1 MNGIKLFELIKQ
13 VSTFDELLQSVNA
26 KKKAETQSKRG
37 NVFEKVCDII
47 INFGCCSILPN
58 DIYDHY
64 EGDIA
69 NCKLKKVMDLE
80 MYVKKMKVLSK
91 GKGGKSDITLRN
103 KITNKWIFISC
114 KFGVGL
120 SVDEYDIDKIY
131 LAIKDKTHI
140 YKDCEIYLFVN
151 NKQNTLDTFESAHKG
166 SDCYKNNVS
175 TILDTTDFEIYFQHL
190 KHSIQDITIDEVNA
204 KFCNEKVP
212 LELRFH
218 QDLITYKQ
226 MEKIDEEEKDLLLGA
241 KARSGKTYCVGG
253 LFIKYFKKYGGLNG
267 LIVTPAPTETLSQFT
282 DDLFHKFRDFNGI
295 NIIEIKKGTDFE
307 TMILQ
312 GNNIIIVSKQLLDDY
327 IFEKKVDAIHQL
339 NLDFIVFDE
348 NHFHGTTLRSKN
360 ILQSYSSPKT
370 IKLYLTATYV
380 KPLREWNIP
389 LECQFY
395 WDIEDE
401 QLCKK
406 RNIPGLVDKHG
417 ENVLL
422 FLTEENKE
430 QLLSVYDKM
439 PDLHIITNLMDGD
452 RYNAIK
458 EQIKDTSY
466 GFSMSTLFS
475 TTHLK
480 KEHKQILTGKSKGK
494 SKSVVIGGGDSFNYT
509 REVDKFLQ
517 YISGDGTTDMSVAV
531 RDTKSI
537 FERIK
542 KISTIENSRT
552 KLNNGDF
559 TSMLWFLPFGQD
571 MLIDKVSYCL
581 KERMM
586 KNNILRN
593 YEIKIVNS
601 KKDYKLK
608 DVKEEIKNWEL
619 KAKEDGKEGLI
630 LLAGNQ
636 LTLGITLPFVDVIFL
651 FNDIVS
657 SDKIIQMMYRCMT
670 ESINNSDNDKINN
683 GIKKMG
689 FVVDLNI
696 SRVLNTCLDYNVYKK
711 DLNVEQKIT
720 YLVENNLINID
731 SDLFQGKENK
741 TKLVE
746 KLLHIWKAD
755 PIHNLKILLKKIEE
769 SIIDMDTKDQQM
781 MNQYFTSSVGDKK
794 INIKLQFDEESEEAL
809 STGKEIITQTGG
821 GGDEVEETDDVE
833 SKEDDTDVNISI
845 TKDVLPF
852 VIPLIC
858 ILTMNTEHK
867 DILEMLNVIKTSP
880 SLLSV
885 FEDQS
890 FIWWNKLDIIRLI
903 EAIVEKYIRKN
914 SDIYNISIQFKMSL
928 QSLIDKPKEL
938 LELIDSC
945 LKPKQKEKQE
955 NGEVFTP
962 MCLVFEMLDNLD
974 KHYIKEHGRSI
985 FTEPSFKWFDPASG
999 MGNFPVAVYLK
1010 LMEGLKTQIPND
1022 EDRKK
1027 HIIENMLYMSE
1038 LNKKNVFIS
1047 HQIFN
1052 MNNQYKLNLNEG
1064 DTLELDIVSV
1074 WGLELNSFDV
1084 ILGNPPYNKGGIRSH
1099 TGKQLGDKNE
1109 TIWTKFIEKS
1119 FEWLKP
1125 DGFLAFIN
1133 PLSWL
1138 KKSHSLHNEMLEKH
1152 IVWLKLWDNIKSLA
1166 TINGKI
1172 PISLFILQ
1180 NTPNTTNKKTDIIS
1194 EIQSKKL
1201 TTTSTEYL
1209 NPAYSIPLA
1218 FHSIFNKLVS
1228 FIETRNLQLEY
1239 KTKTIKS
1246 SGTKAKIPTEYTLED
1261 MWAVDTYTIKEGLM
1275 VKKATEQHPDANK
1288 RKLIISN
1295 KASFTGAFID
1305 EGKISLTGND
1315 KSYIIGD
1322 NLELILKLLSFKIS
1336 DMISHFTKYRQDFL
1350 EKEVYTYLPD
1360 IRKLG
1365 LADITEDEFYKLIGL
1380 TRQEI
1385 NQIKNPSA
1393 KEDIEEDDEED
1404 VENKIIIEKVKPK
1417 VKKIKNAKPK
1427 KNLLIVKPI
1436 LIVEEDDDEKTA

>member
-1 MNGIKLFELIKQ
+1 MNGIELFERLQQ
-13 VSTFDELLQSVNA
+13 VSTFDELLQSVNG
-26 KKKAETQSKRG
+26 KTKAETQSKRG

-47 INFGCCSILPN
+47 IKFGFYSILPN

-64 EGDIA
+64 EGNI
-69 NCKLKKVMDLE
+69 NTCKLKKVDNLE
-80 MYVKKMKVLSK
+80 TYLRCLSVFSK
-91 GKGGKSDITLRN
+91 GKGGSSDITLQN
-103 KITNKWIFISC
+103 KNNGKWVFMSS
-114 KFGVGL
+114 KFYL
-120 SVDEYDIDKIY
+120 DDSKKSIDNFDVEKILAIVEHQSHKYKEWDIY
-131 LAIKDKTHI
+131 LV
-140 YKDCEIYLFVN
+140 VN
-151 NKQNTLDTFESAHKG
+151 NKQKVLDIITS
-166 SDCYKNNVS
+166 SQS
-175 TILDTTDFEIYFQHL
+175 TNSYIKENIHHILDLGDLEICFQNL
-190 KHSIQDITIDEVNA
+190 KHSIQDITIDDVNS
-204 KFCNEKVP
+204 KFCNAKVP

-218 QDLITYKQ
+218 QDLITDKQ
-226 MEKIDEEEKDLLLGA
+226 MKRIDEGEKELLLGA

-253 LFIKYFKKYGGLNG
+253 LFIKYCKKYVSLNG
-267 LIVTPAPTETLSQFT
+267 LIITPAPTETLSQFT

-295 NIIEIKKGTDFE
+295 NIVEIKKGTDFE
-307 TMILQ
+307 TMILTQ
-312 GNNIIIVSKQLLDDY
+312 NNIIIVSKQLLDDY
-327 IFEKKVDAIHQL
+327 VFEKKVHPIQQL
-339 NLDFIVFDE
+339 GLDFIVFDE
-348 NHFHGTTLRSKN
+348 NHFHGTTQMSKN
-360 ILQSYSSPKT
+360 ILQSYSSSKT
-370 IKLYLTATYV
+370 IKLYLTATYA
-380 KPLREWNIP
+380 KPLSEWNIP
-389 LECQFY
+389 LECQSY

-406 RNIPGLVDKHG
+406 RNIQGLVEKHG
-417 ENVLL
+417 EDVLT

-430 QLLSVYDKM
+430 QLLCVYDKM
-439 PDLHIITNLMDGD
+439 PDLHILTNMMD
-452 RYNAIK
+452 RKRFEVIK

-466 GFSMSTLFS
+466 GFSNGTLLSGNFP
-475 TTHLK
+475 
-480 KEHKQILTGKSKGK
+480 
-494 SKSVVIGGGDSFNYT
+494 N
-509 REVDKFLQ
+509 EVDTMLR
-517 YISGDGTTDMSVAV
+517 YITGSNKEQDYPKKDL
-531 RDTKSI
+531 SI
-537 FERIK
+537 FGRIK
-542 KISTIENSRT
+542 RIAIENNSRT
-552 KLNNGDF
+552 RLNNGDF
-559 TSMLWFLPFGQD
+559 TSQLWFLPFGIN
-571 MLIDKVSYCL
+571 MTINKVSKHL
-581 KERMM
+581 KDRME
-586 KNNILRN
+586 KNSILKN

-601 KKDYKLK
+601 KKDYKVK
-608 DVKEEIKNWEL
+608 DLKEEIKNWEL
-619 KAKEDGKEGLI
+619 KAKEEGKYGLI

-636 LTLGITLPFVDVIFL
+636 LTLGITLPFVDVVFL
-651 FNDIVS
+651 LNDIVS

-670 ESINNSDNDKINN
+670 ESINNIDNDKIN
-683 GIKKMG
+683 GGMKKMG

-696 SRVLNTCLDYNVYKK
+696 SRVLNTCLDYNVYEK
-711 DLNVEQKIT
+711 DLNVDQKIS

-769 SIIDMDTKDQQM
+769 SIIDMDTKDQKI
-781 MNQYFTSSVGDKK
+781 MNKYFTSSVGDEKVNVK
-794 INIKLQFDEESEEAL
+794 VQFDEESEEAL
-809 STGKEIITQTGG
+809 PTGKDTIKQY
-821 GGDEVEETDDVE
+821 GDDNEVEEKDDE
-833 SKEDDTDVNISI
+833 INTDVNISL

-852 VIPLIC
+852 IIPFIC
-858 ILTMNTEHK
+858 ILTKNTEHK

-880 SLLSV
+880 ELLIV
-885 FEDQS
+885 FQDQS
-890 FIWWNKLDIIRLI
+890 FIWWNNPDIIKLI
-903 EAIVEKYIRKN
+903 ESIIGKYIRKN
-914 SDIYNISIQFKMSL
+914 SCIYNISIQFKMSL
-928 QSLIDKPKEL
+928 QSLIDQPKEL

-962 MCLVFEMLDNLD
+962 MSLVFEMLDNLD

-985 FTEPSFKWFDPASG
+985 FTEPTFKWFDPASG

-1010 LMEGLKTQIPND
+1010 LMEGLKTQFPND

-1038 LNKKNVFIS
+1038 LNKKNVFIC

-1052 MNNQYKLNLNEG
+1052 MNNQYKLNLYEG

-1074 WGLELNSFDV
+1074 WGLNSFDV

-1099 TGKQLGDKNE
+1099 TGKQLGKKNE

-1180 NTPNTTNKKTDIIS
+1180 NTPNSTNKKTDIIS
-1194 EIQSKKL
+1194 EIKSKKI

-1209 NPAYSIPLA
+1209 NPKYSIPLS
-1218 FHSIFNKLVS
+1218 FHSIFNKLVG

-1261 MWAVDTYTIKEGLM
+1261 MLAVDTYTIKEGLM

-1305 EGKISLTGND
+1305 NGKLSLTGNH
-1315 KSYIIGD
+1315 KFYILGD
-1322 NLELILKLLSFKIS
+1322 NLELVKKLLDFKIS
-1336 DMISHFTKYRQDFL
+1336 SIISGYTKYGQDFL
-1350 EKEVYTYLPD
+1350 DNEAFKYLPD

-1365 LADITEDEFYKLIGL
+1365 IADITEDEFYKLIGL

-1385 NQIKNPSA
+1385 NQIKNPSSNEVVEEYEVE
-1393 KEDIEEDDEED
+1393 KEVIE
-1404 VENKIIIEKVKPK
+1404 IEVKPK
-1417 VKKIKNAKPK
+1417 VKS
-1427 KNLLIVKPI
+1427 
-1436 LIVEEDDDEKTA
+1436 

>member
-1 MNGIKLFELIKQ
+1 ML
-13 VSTFDELLQSVNA
+13 
-26 KKKAETQSKRG
+26 
-37 NVFEKVCDII
+37 
-47 INFGCCSILPN
+47 
-58 DIYDHY
+58 
-64 EGDIA
+64 
-69 NCKLKKVMDLE
+69 
-80 MYVKKMKVLSK
+80 KMKVFSK
-91 GKGGKSDITLRN
+91 GKGGKSDITLKN
-103 KITNKWIFISC
+103 KKTDKWIFISS
-114 KFGVGL
+114 KFGDGL
-120 SVDEYDIDKIY
+120 SVEDYDIAEIH

-140 YKDCEIYLFVN
+140 YKDCEIYLFVS
-151 NKQNTLDTFESAHKG
+151 NKQKTLDTFKSAQEG
-166 SDCYKNNVS
+166 NDCYKNNVF
-175 TILDTTDFEIYFQHL
+175 TILDTNDFEPYFKNL
-190 KHSIQDITIDEVNA
+190 KHSIQDITINEVNS
-204 KFCNEKVP
+204 KFCNAKVP

-226 MEKIDEEEKDLLLGA
+226 MERIDEGEKELLLGA

-253 LFIKYFKKYGGLNG
+253 LFIKYHKKYGAING
-267 LIVTPAPTETLSQFT
+267 LIITPAPTETLSQFT

-295 NIIEIKKGTDFE
+295 NIVEIKKGTDFE
-307 TMILQ
+307 TMVLQ
-312 GNNIIIVSKQLLDDY
+312 GNNIIIVSKQLFDDY
-327 IFEKKVDAIHQL
+327 VCEKTIVSIQQL
-339 NLDFIVFDE
+339 KLDFIVVDE
-348 NHFHGTTLRSKN
+348 NHFHGTTLMSKN

-380 KPLREWNIP
+380 KPLSVWNIP
-389 LECQFY
+389 LDCQFY
-395 WDIEDE
+395 WDIKDE

-406 RNIPGLVDKHG
+406 RNIQGLVEKHG
-417 ENVLL
+417 EDVLL

-430 QLLSVYDKM
+430 QLLCIYDKM
-439 PDLHIITNLMDGD
+439 PDLHIITNMMDRK
-452 RYNAIK
+452 RYEVIK

-475 TTHLK
+475 TTPLK
-480 KEHKQILTGKSKGK
+480 KGKKTNKNGK
-494 SKSVVIGGGDSFNYT
+494 EIVVVTGGGESFNYT
-509 REVDKFLQ
+509 GEVDKFLQ
-517 YISGDGTTDMSVAV
+517 YISGDGTIDMEVVAN
-531 RDTKSI
+531 RDTKCI

-559 TSMLWFLPFGQD
+559 TSQLWFLQFGTD
-571 MLIDKVSYCL
+571 MLIDKVSCCL

-586 KNNILRN
+586 KNRILKN

-601 KKDYKLK
+601 KKEYKLK
-608 DVKEEIKNWEL
+608 DIKEEIKNWEL
-619 KAKEDGKEGLI
+619 KAKEEGKDGLI

-636 LTLGITLPFVDVIFL
+636 LTLGITLPFVDVVFL

-696 SRVLNTCLDYNVYKK
+696 SRVINTCLDYNVYKK
-711 DLNVEQKIT
+711 DLNVEQKLT
-720 YLVENNLINID
+720 HLVENKLINID
-731 SDLFQGKENK
+731 NDLFKGKENK

-769 SIIDMDTKDQQM
+769 IIINVETETEQKLYNKIFENSITDNKV
-781 MNQYFTSSVGDKK
+781 NVKV
-794 INIKLQFDEESEEAL
+794 QFDEESEEAL
-809 STGKEIITQTGG
+809 PTGKETIKQN
-821 GGDEVEETDDVE
+821 GGDNDAEETE
-833 SKEDDTDVNISI
+833 SEDDKNIDISL
-845 TKDVLPF
+845 TKDVIPF
-852 VIPLIC
+852 VVKLGV
-858 ILTMNTEHK
+858 ILTMNDK
-867 DILEMLNVIKTSP
+867 KYDILEMLNAIKTNP
-880 SLLSV
+880 SLLRA
-885 FEDQS
+885 FNDQS
-890 FIWWNKLDIIRLI
+890 FIWWNKSNIIELI
-903 EAIVEKYIRKN
+903 EAIIEKYVKKN
-914 SDIYNISIQFKMSL
+914 SDIYIIAIQFKMSL

-974 KHYIKEHGRSI
+974 KHYIKEHRRSI

-1010 LMEGLKTQIPND
+1010 LMEGLQTQIPND

-1052 MNNQYKLNLNEG
+1052 MNNQYKLNLYEG
-1064 DTLELDIVSV
+1064 DTLELNVVSEWEV
-1074 WGLELNSFDV
+1074 ALNSFDV

-1152 IVWLKLWDNIKSLA
+1152 IVWLKLWDNSQSKGI
-1166 TINGKI
+1166 INADI
-1172 PISLFILQ
+1172 PISLYVLQ
-1180 NTPNTTNKKTDIIS
+1180 NKKNTTNKKT
-1194 EIQSKKL
+1194 EITSILKRRSL

-1209 NPAYSIPLA
+1209 NPKYSIPLA
-1218 FHSIFNKLVS
+1218 FHSIFGKLVS

-1246 SGTKAKIPTEYTLED
+1246 SGTKAKIPNEYTLED
-1261 MWAVDTYTIKEGLM
+1261 MWAIDTYTIKEGLM

-1305 EGKISLTGND
+1305 EGKISLTGNH
-1315 KSYIIGD
+1315 KFYILGD
-1322 NLELILKLLSFKIS
+1322 NLELVKKMLDYRIIN
-1336 DMISHFTKYRQDFL
+1336 IIGHYTKYGQDFL
-1350 EKEVYTYLPD
+1350 DNEAFKYLPD

-1365 LADITEDEFYKLIGL
+1365 IADITEDEFYKLIGL
-1380 TRQEI
+1380 SKQEI
-1385 NQIKNPSA
+1385 NQIKNPLT
-1393 KEDIEEDDEED
+1393 KEVVDEED
-1404 VENKIIIEKVKPK
+1404 EVENKVIGIKVKPK
-1417 VKKIKNAKPK
+1417 VKKLRIVKPK
-1427 KNLLIVKPI
+1427 KKLLIV
-1436 LIVEEDDDEKTA
+1436 DADETA

>member
-1 MNGIKLFELIKQ
+1 MNGIELFQRIQQ
-13 VSTFDELLQSVNA
+13 VSTFDELLQSVNG

-37 NVFEKVCDII
+37 NVFEKVWDII
-47 INFGCCSILPN
+47 IKFGFCSVLPN

-64 EGDIA
+64 EGNI
-69 NCKLKKVMDLE
+69 NTCKLKKVTNLE
-80 MYVKKMKVLSK
+80 IYLRDISVFSK
-91 GKGGKSDITLRN
+91 GKGGSSDITLQN
-103 KITNKWIFISC
+103 KNNGKWVFISS
-114 KFGVGL
+114 KFYLDDSKKYIDKYDVEKIL
-120 SVDEYDIDKIY
+120 AIANQHKHKFKEYDIY
-131 LAIKDKTHI
+131 LV
-140 YKDCEIYLFVN
+140 VN
-151 NKQNTLDTFESAHKG
+151 NKQKVINIITSSQETNNYIK
-166 SDCYKNNVS
+166 KNIHH
-175 TILDTTDFEIYFQHL
+175 ILDFEDLEICFQNL
-190 KHSIQDITIDEVNA
+190 KHSIQGIEINEVNS

-212 LELRFH
+212 LQQRFH

-226 MEKIDEEEKDLLLGA
+226 MERIDEGEKELLLGA

-253 LFIKYFKKYGGLNG
+253 LFIKYYKKYLSLNG
-267 LIVTPAPTETLSQFT
+267 LIITPAPTETLSQFT
-282 DDLFHKFRDFNGI
+282 DDLFHKFIDFNGI
-295 NIIEIKKGTDFE
+295 NIVEIKKGTDFE
-307 TMILQ
+307 TMVLQ

-327 IFEKKVDAIHQL
+327 VCEKQVEAIQQL

-348 NHFHGTTLRSKN
+348 NHFHGTTLMSKN
-360 ILQSYSSPKT
+360 ILQSYSSSKT
-370 IKLYLTATYV
+370 IKLYLTATYA
-380 KPLREWNIP
+380 KPLSEWNIP

-401 QLCKK
+401 QLCKN
-406 RNIPGLVDKHG
+406 RNIQGLVEKHG
-417 ENVLL
+417 EDVLL

-430 QLLSVYDKM
+430 QLLSIYDKM
-439 PDLHIITNLMDGD
+439 PDLHILTNMMD
-452 RYNAIK
+452 RKRFEVIK

-466 GFSMSTLFS
+466 GFSNGTLLSGNFP
-475 TTHLK
+475 
-480 KEHKQILTGKSKGK
+480 
-494 SKSVVIGGGDSFNYT
+494 N
-509 REVDKFLQ
+509 EVDTMLR
-517 YISGDGTTDMSVAV
+517 YITGSNKEQDYPKKDL
-531 RDTKSI
+531 SI
-537 FERIK
+537 FARIK
-542 KISTIENSRT
+542 RIAIEKNSRT
-552 KLNNGDF
+552 QLNNGDF
-559 TSMLWFLPFGQD
+559 TSQLWFLPFGIN
-571 MLIDKVSYCL
+571 MMINKVSEHL
-581 KERMM
+581 KDRME
-586 KNNILRN
+586 KNNILKN

-601 KKDYKLK
+601 KKEYKLK
-608 DVKEEIKNWEL
+608 DIKEEIKNWEL
-619 KAKEDGKEGLI
+619 KAKEEGKDGLI

-636 LTLGITLPFVDVIFL
+636 LTLGITLPFVDVVFL

-720 YLVENNLINID
+720 YMVENNLINID

-769 SIIDMDTKDQQM
+769 NIIDMDTKDQKLI
-781 MNQYFTSSVGDKK
+781 NQYFTSSIGDEK
-794 INIKLQFDEESEEAL
+794 INVKVKFDEESEEAL
-809 STGKEIITQTGG
+809 PTGKETIKQD
-821 GGDEVEETDDVE
+821 GGDKDI
-833 SKEDDTDVNISI
+833 EDTEDTEDTEYNKDTDISL

-852 VIPLIC
+852 IIPLIC
-858 ILTMNTEHK
+858 ILTIHTEHK
-867 DILEMLNVIKTSP
+867 DILEMLNVIKTDP
-880 SLLSV
+880 ELLSV
-885 FEDQS
+885 FQDQS
-890 FIWWNKLDIIRLI
+890 FIWWNKRDIIKFIKTILG
-903 EAIVEKYIRKN
+903 KYIRKN
-914 SDIYNISIQFKMSL
+914 SCIYNISIQFKMSL

-999 MGNFPVAVYLK
+999 MGNFSVAVYLK

-1052 MNNQYKLNLNEG
+1052 INNQYKLNLYEG
-1064 DTLELDIVSV
+1064 DTLELDIISV

-1099 TGKQLGDKNE
+1099 TGKQLGEKNE

-1152 IVWLKLWDNIKSLA
+1152 IVWLKLWDDSQSKGM
-1166 TINGKI
+1166 INADI
-1172 PISLFILQ
+1172 PISLYVLQ
-1180 NTPNTTNKKTDIIS
+1180 NTLNIQNKNTEIIS
-1194 EIQSKKL
+1194 EIKRKKL
-1201 TTTSTEYL
+1201 ITTSFEYL
-1209 NPAYSIPLA
+1209 NKNYSIPLA
-1218 FHSIFNKLVS
+1218 FHSIFDKLIQ
-1228 FIETRNLQLEY
+1228 FIEKHNCSLEY

-1246 SGTKAKIPTEYTLED
+1246 SGTKTKIPTEYTLED
-1261 MWAVDTYTIKEGLM
+1261 MWAIDTYTLNEGIM
-1275 VKKATEQHPDANK
+1275 VKKATEQHPDTNK
-1288 RKLIISN
+1288 RKLIIAN
-1295 KASFTGAFID
+1295 KRGFKGVFID
-1305 EGKISLTGND
+1305 EGKISLTGNH
-1315 KSYIIGD
+1315 KFYILGD
-1322 NLELILKLLSFKIS
+1322 NLELIKKIMNFNISLVIS
-1336 DMISHFTKYRQDFL
+1336 DYPKYGQSFL
-1350 EKEVYTYLPD
+1350 DSEAFKYLPD

-1365 LADITEDEFYKLIGL
+1365 IADITEDEFYKLIGL

-1385 NQIKNPSA
+1385 NQIKNPSSN
-1393 KEDIEEDDEED
+1393 EVVEEDKEEKE
-1404 VENKIIIEKVKPK
+1404 VMEIEVKPK
-1417 VKKIKNAKPK
+1417 VKK
-1427 KNLLIVKPI
+1427 LRIVKPKNKL
-1436 LIVEEDDDEKTA
+1436 LIIEDEKIA

>member
-1 MNGIKLFELIKQ
+1 MNGIELFERIKQ
-13 VSTFDELLQSVNA
+13 VSTFDELLQSVNG
-26 KKKAETQSKRG
+26 KTKADTQSKRG
-37 NVFEKVCDII
+37 NVFEKTCDYII
-47 INFGCCSILPN
+47 HFGCCPILPN
-58 DIYDHY
+58 DIYMHF
-64 EGDIA
+64 EGNIA
-69 NCKLKKVMDLE
+69 NCKLKKITDLE
-80 MYVKKMKVLSK
+80 LYVKKIKVFSK
-91 GKGGKSDITLRN
+91 GEGGKSDITLQN

-114 KFGVGL
+114 KFGDGL

-140 YKDCEIYLFVN
+140 YKECDVYLFVS
-151 NKQNTLDTFESAHKG
+151 NKQKTIDTFKSAHEG
-166 SDCYKNNVS
+166 NSCYVNNVS
-175 TILDTTDFEIYFQHL
+175 NILDTTDFEPYFQSL
-190 KHSIQDITIDEVNA
+190 KHAIQDVSIDEVNS
-204 KFCNEKVP
+204 KFCNDKVP
-212 LELRFH
+212 LLPRFH
-218 QDLITYKQ
+218 QDLLTYKQ
-226 MEKIDEEEKDLLLGA
+226 MKRIDEGEKDILLGA
-241 KARSGKTYCVGG
+241 KARSGKTYCVGE
-253 LFIKYFKKYGGLNG
+253 LFIKYHKRYLSLNG
-267 LIVTPAPTETLSQFT
+267 LIITPAPTETLSQFT
-282 DDLFHKFRDFNGI
+282 DELFHKFRDFNGI
-295 NIIEIKKGTDFE
+295 NIVEIKKGIDFE
-307 TMILQ
+307 TMVLTK
-312 GNNIIIVSKQLLDDY
+312 NNIIIVSKQLLDDY
-327 IFEKKVDAIHQL
+327 VFEKTVEPMKQL
-339 NLDFIVFDE
+339 NFDFIVFDE
-348 NHFHGTTLRSKN
+348 NHFHGTTVMSKH
-360 ILQSYSSPKT
+360 ILQSYSSQKT
-370 IKLYLTATYV
+370 IKLYLTATYA
-380 KPLREWNIP
+380 KPLSEWNIP
-389 LECQFY
+389 FECQFY

-406 RNIPGLVDKHG
+406 RNIQGLVEKHG
-417 ENVLL
+417 EDVLL
-422 FLTEENKE
+422 FLNEKNKE
-430 QLLSVYDKM
+430 QLLSIYDKM
-439 PDLHIITNLMDGD
+439 PDLHMITNIMDKQ
-452 RYNAIK
+452 RYDVIK
-458 EQIKDTSY
+458 ERIKDTSY
-466 GFSMSTLFS
+466 GFSNSTLFS
-475 TTHLK
+475 TTPLK
-480 KEHKQILTGKSKGK
+480 KECKKNKNGKTKIA
-494 SKSVVIGGGDSFNYT
+494 VVGGGETFNYT
-509 REVDKFLQ
+509 EEVDIILK
-517 YISGDGTTDMSVAV
+517 YISGGETIYNESPVI

-542 KISTIENSRT
+542 TISKDSNSRT
-552 KLNNGDF
+552 NLNNGDF
-559 TSMLWFLPFGQD
+559 TSQLWFLPFGAD
-571 MLIDKVSYCL
+571 MLIDKVSCCL
-581 KERMM
+581 KERMV
-586 KNNILRN
+586 KNRVLQKF
-593 YEIKIVNS
+593 EIMIVNS
-601 KKDYKLK
+601 KKDYKVK
-608 DVKEEIKNWEL
+608 DIKKEIKNREL
-619 KAKEDGKEGLI
+619 KAKEEGKNGLI

-636 LTLGITLPFVDVIFL
+636 LTLGITLPFVDVVIL
-651 FNDIVS
+651 LNDVIS

-670 ESINNSDNDKINN
+670 ETINGRDNDTINN
-683 GIKKMG
+683 GIKKFG

-696 SRVLNTCLDYNVYKK
+696 SRVLNTAIDYNVYKK

-741 TKLVE
+741 TKLIE

-755 PIHNLKILLKKIEE
+755 PIHNLKILLRKIEE
-769 SIIDMDTKDQQM
+769 NIIDLDTKDQKM
-781 MNQYFTSSVGDKK
+781 LNQCFTSSVGDEKVNVK
-794 INIKLQFDEESEEAL
+794 VHFDEENEDAL
-809 STGKEIITQTGG
+809 PSGKEIIKQDEGHNEVSENEN
-821 GGDEVEETDDVE
+821 GDDETN
-833 SKEDDTDVNISI
+833 TDVNISL

-867 DILEMLNVIKTSP
+867 DILDMLNIIKTSP

-885 FEDQS
+885 FQDQS
-890 FIWWNKLDIIRLI
+890 FIWWNKPDVIRLI
-903 EAIVEKYIRKN
+903 ETIVGKYIRKN
-914 SDIYNISIQFKMSL
+914 SCIYNISIQFKMSL
-928 QSLIDKPKEL
+928 QNLIDKPKEL

-999 MGNFPVAVYLK
+999 MGNFPVAVYLR
-1010 LMEGLKTQIPND
+1010 LMDGLKSQIPND

-1038 LNKKNVFIS
+1038 LNKKNVFIN

-1052 MNNQYKLNLNEG
+1052 MNNQYKLNLYEG
-1064 DTLELDIVSV
+1064 DTLELDIVSI
-1074 WGLELNSFDV
+1074 WGLHFNCFDV

-1125 DGFLAFIN
+1125 DGFLVFIN

-1152 IVWLKLWDNIKSLA
+1152 IVWLKLWDNIKSLS

-1180 NTPNTTNKKTDIIS
+1180 NTPNATNKKTDIIS

-1201 TTTSTEYL
+1201 TTTSIEYL
-1209 NPAYSIPLA
+1209 NPKYSIPLA
-1218 FHSIFNKLVS
+1218 FHSIFNKLVG

-1246 SGTKAKIPTEYTLED
+1246 SGTKEKIPTEYTLED

-1305 EGKISLTGND
+1305 EGKISLTGNH
-1315 KSYIIGD
+1315 KFYILGD
-1322 NLELILKLLSFKIS
+1322 NLELVQKMLDFKLVNI
-1336 DMISHFTKYRQDFL
+1336 IGHYTKYGQDFL
-1350 EKEVYTYLPD
+1350 DNEAFKYLPD

-1365 LADITEDEFYKLIGL
+1365 STDITEDEFYKLLEL

-1385 NQIKNPSA
+1385 NQIKNPSSN
-1393 KEDIEEDDEED
+1393 EVVEEDE
-1404 VENKIIIEKVKPK
+1404 VENKVMEIEVKPK
-1417 VKKIKNAKPK
+1417 IKKIRVVKPK
-1427 KNLLIVKPI
+1427 KNFVII
-1436 LIVEEDDDEKTA
+1436 EEE